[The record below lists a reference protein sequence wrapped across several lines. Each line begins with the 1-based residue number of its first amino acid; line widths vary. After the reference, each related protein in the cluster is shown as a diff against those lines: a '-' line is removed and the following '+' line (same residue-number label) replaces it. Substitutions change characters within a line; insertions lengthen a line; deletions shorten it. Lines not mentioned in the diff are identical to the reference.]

1 MKKLKDMKI
10 SRKLILSFLFTSA
23 VSVILALMGVFG
35 MMHSKTTEAEM
46 QMRINSMPIVT
57 DVMTSMSSVQSASRD
72 AILNCK
78 DSQLFDTDTKS
89 VDKYSQLYKDNDT
102 KLQATLT
109 TEEWRKKISDA
120 RKNYESNFE
129 PQIKQA
135 IENAKEGKITE
146 ANSLL
151 QTTHATENQIF
162 NVYSDFM
169 NFRIQVAQQKYA
181 ADSAISTGL
190 FLALI
195 ILSIVGVAISVLLG
209 IKISRSIS
217 KPLSE
222 LADCSVEFSKGKM
235 DVHTNYQSK
244 NEIGVLASSLNLAFQ
259 SLQKVITEVTEILHG
274 IAKGKCDYGAL
285 RDYDG
290 DFAPISAAIN
300 TILDNLNQIFTSV
313 LNSAEQVD
321 SGSKQVSDGA
331 QELAQGATEQASSV
345 EQLSASISE
354 VSEKVNQNTK
364 DISSMAGNMNATAEE
379 VKDSDE
385 RMRQMLDAMNEIS
398 ASSDEIG
405 KIIKVIDDIAFQ
417 TNILAINASV
427 EAARAGE
434 AGKGFAVVAEEVR
447 NLAGKSADAAKQT
460 SALIGNSAEKVNEG
474 LKLAE
479 GTAKALSN
487 ITEKVQAINE
497 TIGQIENA
505 SNAQSVA
512 IGQITQGVDQV
523 STVIQ
528 TNSATAE
535 ESAAASE
542 ELSAQAEQLKK
553 ELNWIKLRQNQ

>member
-23 VSVILALMGVFG
+23 ISVILALMGVFG

-78 DSQLFDTDTKS
+78 DAQLFDTDVKS
-89 VDKYSQLYKDNDT
+89 VDKYSQLYQNSDT

-120 RKNYESNFE
+120 RKSYEDNFE

-135 IENAKEGKITE
+135 IEYARAGKITE

-151 QTTHATENQIF
+151 QTTHTTENQIF

-181 ADSAISTGL
+181 ADSSVSTGL

-209 IKISRSIS
+209 VKISRSIS

-222 LADCSVEFSKGKM
+222 LAECSVEFSKGKM
-235 DVHTNYQSK
+235 NVHTDYQSK
-244 NEIGVLASSLNLAFQ
+244 NEIGVLASSLNVAFQ

-274 IAKGKCDYGAL
+274 IAKGKCDYGVL
-285 RDYDG
+285 QDYDG
-290 DFAPISAAIN
+290 DFTPISAAIN

-354 VSEKVNQNTK
+354 VSEKVKQNTK
-364 DISSMAGNMNATAEE
+364 DISSMAGNMNATAAE
-379 VKDSDE
+379 VKNSDE

-460 SALIGNSAEKVNEG
+460 STLIGNSAEKVNEG

-479 GTAKALSN
+479 GTAKALSS
-487 ITEKVQAINE
+487 IAGKVQAINE
-497 TIGQIENA
+497 TIEQIESA

-553 ELNWIKLRQNQ
+553 ELNWIKLRKNL